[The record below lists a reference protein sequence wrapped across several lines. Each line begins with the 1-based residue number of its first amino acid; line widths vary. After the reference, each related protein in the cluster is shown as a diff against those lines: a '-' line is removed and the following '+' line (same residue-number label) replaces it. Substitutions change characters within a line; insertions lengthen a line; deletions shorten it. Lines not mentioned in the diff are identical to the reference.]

1 MNPKLEGLVAEALDL
16 RNRLDTLL
24 GAIEDELG
32 YGVDDLANKLEE
44 FDFDEDGAL
53 TAAPE
58 ED

>member
-1 MNPKLEGLVAEALDL
+1 MNPKLEGLVTEALDL
-16 RNRLDTLL
+16 RERLDTLL

-32 YGVDDLANKLEE
+32 YEVDDLANKLEE
-44 FDFDEDGAL
+44 FDFDEDGSL

>member
-1 MNPKLEGLVAEALDL
+1 MNPKLEGLVTEALDL

-32 YGVDDLANKLEE
+32 YEVDDLANKLEE
-44 FDFDEDGAL
+44 FDFDEDGSL

>member
-1 MNPKLEGLVAEALDL
+1 MNPKLERLVAEALDL

-32 YGVDDLANKLEE
+32 YEVDGLADRLEE
-44 FDFDEDGAL
+44 FDFDEDGSL

>member
-1 MNPKLEGLVAEALDL
+1 MNPKLEGLVTEALDL

-32 YGVDDLANKLEE
+32 YEVDDLANKLEW
-44 FDFDEDGAL
+44 FDFDEDGSL

>member
-1 MNPKLEGLVAEALDL
+1 MNPTLEGLVAEALDL

-32 YGVDDLANKLEE
+32 YEVDGLADRLEE
-44 FDFDEDGAL
+44 FDFDEDGSL